1 MNQRLAAGATDSL
14 RTVGGA
20 ADSPRA
26 RSRDNLLLSD
36 DFGEENCCS
45 GRFLGYVTHAL
56 SAVFLGF
63 DSRLADELVMKNVG

>member
-1 MNQRLAAGATDSL
+1 MNQRLAAATTDSP

-45 GRFLGYVTHAL
+45 GRCLGYVTHTVW
-56 SAVFLGF
+56 SGF
-63 DSRLADELVMKNVG
+63 DKRLADELVMKNVG